1 MATAIIKIN
10 DHHFKRE
17 TPGTTM
23 DLMFERD
30 QWAMYTVN
38 ATVRAYNRGIATPKF
53 FKDLKA
59 VEDKYKTWKGIVALA
74 A

>member
-1 MATAIIKIN
+1 MATSIVQVSN
-10 DHHFKRE
+10 HHFKRE
-17 TPGTTM
+17 TPGTSM
-23 DLMFERD
+23 DLKFEGDR
-30 QWAMYTVN
+30 WAMYTVN

-59 VEDKYKTWKGIVALA
+59 VEEKYKTWKGIAALA

>member
-1 MATAIIKIN
+1 MATSITKVS
-10 DHHFKRE
+10 DLHYKRV

-23 DLMFERD
+23 DLKFEGD
-30 QWAMYTVN
+30 SWAMYTVN
-38 ATVRAYNRGIATPKF
+38 AAVRAHNRGYATPKF

-59 VEDKYKTWKGIVALA
+59 VEEKYKTWKGIAALA